1 MIVNNITELI
11 GNTPILKIDNKIT
24 GLKNINLFVK
34 CELFNPFGSIKDRTA
49 YALIKDEIKDIQKD
63 HKTVIESSSG
73 NTAKA
78 LQVICSIFNI
88 PFKTITNRI
97 KIPEQK
103 DILKLV
109 GAEIEELPGLSECP
123 DPTDPNDPITYINN
137 IVTANPG
144 TYFHTSQYTN
154 LNNPKTHFEH
164 TGKEIFDDLGHVDY
178 FFGVLGT
185 TGSTRGIVEYLLT
198 KNPNLKKIGII
209 AEKGDT
215 IPGIRNRDEMHEV
228 GIFDSKLYDEIIEV
242 SSMSAV
248 DGMLTLNRK
257 LGLLAGPTSGGSFIG
272 TLEYLKKL
280 DNTVD
285 EPINAVFVACDRVEW
300 YTSYIKKRRPDI
312 FDESKKVNSIRTM
325 TEDDLKY
332 AKSIGIDEI
341 QNFIKQN
348 NPVIIDLRGGVA
360 YTNGHIENAINI
372 TDIYFDDIVDNGMPF
387 GINQTILLI
396 CAVGDKSKKYSAF
409 LNKQGGSVYSLT
421 GGIVAYRDMSMPLIR
436 NTKRLNIYDKQ
447 KIRF

>member
-1 MIVNNITELI
+1 MIVNNTTELI

-78 LQVICSIFNI
+78 LQVICSVFNI

-137 IVTANPG
+137 IVTANPN

-285 EPINAVFVACDRVEW
+285 KPINAVFVACDRVEW

-332 AKSIGIDEI
+332 AQNISVDEI

-360 YTNGHIENAINI
+360 YANGHIENAINI
-372 TDIYFDDIVDNGMPF
+372 TDIYFDDIVDNGLPF
-387 GINQTILLI
+387 GINQTVLLI

-409 LNKQGGSVYSLT
+409 LNKQGGNVYSLT

-436 NTKRLNIYDKQ
+436 NTKRLNIYDK
-447 KIRF
+447 

>member
-11 GNTPILKIDNKIT
+11 GNTPILKIDNKII

-137 IVTANPG
+137 IVTANPN

-285 EPINAVFVACDRVEW
+285 KPINAVFVACDRVEW

-332 AKSIGIDEI
+332 AKNISVDEI

-360 YTNGHIENAINI
+360 YANGHIENAINI
-372 TDIYFDDIVDNGMPF
+372 TDIYFDDIVDNGLPF
-387 GINQTILLI
+387 GINQTVLLI

-409 LNKQGGSVYSLT
+409 LNKQGGNVYSLT

-436 NTKRLNIYDKQ
+436 NTKRLNIYDK
-447 KIRF
+447 

>member
-1 MIVNNITELI
+1 MIINNITELI

-49 YALIKDEIKDIQKD
+49 YALIKDEIADLKKNNKI
-63 HKTVIESSSG
+63 VIESSSG

-78 LQVICSIFNI
+78 LQVICSTFDIQ
-88 PFKTITNRI
+88 FKTITNRI

-103 DILKLV
+103 DILKLI
-109 GAEIEELPGLSECP
+109 GADIEELPGLSECP

-137 IVTANPG
+137 IVTANSG
-144 TYFHTSQYTN
+144 KYYHTSQYTN

-164 TGKEIFDDLGHVDY
+164 TGKEIYNDLGQVDY

-242 SSMSAV
+242 SSMKAV

-272 TLEYLKKL
+272 TLEYLKKI
-280 DNTVD
+280 DSTINK
-285 EPINAVFVACDRVEW
+285 PITAVFVACDRVEW
-300 YTSYIKKRRPDI
+300 YMSYIKKRRPDI
-312 FDESKKVNSIRTM
+312 FDESKKVDSIRTL
-325 TEDDLKY
+325 TDNDLEN
-332 AKSIGIDEI
+332 AKSISINDI
-341 QNFIKQN
+341 QEFIIKH
-348 NPVIIDLRGGVA
+348 NPIIIDLRGSLA
-360 YTNGHIENAINI
+360 YSNGHIENSINI
-372 TDIYFDDIVDNGMPF
+372 TDIYFDDIVENGFPF
-387 GINQTILLI
+387 DAGKIILLI

-409 LNKQGGSVYSLT
+409 LNKKQNGKNVYSLD
-421 GGIVAYRDMSMPLIR
+421 GGIVAYRDKSLPLVR
-436 NTKRLNIYDKQ
+436 NIKKINIYDK
-447 KIRF
+447 

>member
-49 YALIKDEIKDIQKD
+49 YALVKDEIECIQKNN
-63 HKTVIESSSG
+63 KTVIESSSG

-137 IVTANPG
+137 IVTANPN

-285 EPINAVFVACDRVEW
+285 KPINAVFVACDRVEW

-332 AKSIGIDEI
+332 AKNISVDEI

-360 YTNGHIENAINI
+360 YANGHIENAINI
-372 TDIYFDDIVDNGMPF
+372 TDIYFDDIVDNGLPF
-387 GINQTILLI
+387 GINQTVLLI

-409 LNKQGGSVYSLT
+409 LNKQSGNVYSLT

-436 NTKRLNIYDKQ
+436 NTKRLNIYDK
-447 KIRF
+447 